1 MGDADHF
8 LRYRRRRL
16 VGNVPGSLGEL
27 IKSLLLAYCDGGE
40 PRAKSQ
46 FVIELDADAF
56 ERPLE
61 IGSQNSFSLPASQ
74 SAESRV
80 FREAAEIAIKKPRFW
95 SGARLGVERL
105 GEGIAAER
113 PCEQRPARR
122 S

>member
-56 ERPLE
+56 ERIRYPAINGRGSRLVDGIPLKSALKTRSRFLPLKARSPE
-61 IGSQNSFSLPASQ
+61 SFERQPK
-74 SAESRV
+74 SR
-80 FREAAEIAIKKPRFW
+80 
-95 SGARLGVERL
+95 
-105 GEGIAAER
+105 
-113 PCEQRPARR
+113 
-122 S
+122 